1 MLTGD
6 KSKTAIVQQPQE
18 PTQLGFGGFGSNQP
32 SQGGFGGFGTSQ
44 QVQSGFGSFG
54 ASAPQQPHDQVI
66 DKMAGTINILAK
78 KLVAQGEQLAAQE
91 KRLTDLEAHAA
102 QGAQGKYG
110 NGNTVSD
117 EFRKFHEIFHG
128 ALGNLEKK
136 LLQGQGNGR
145 YQVFQDEDNNEE
157 YRFDSVVRQTGYRGR
172 NFDPNYHRQR
182 GQAPRQQQK
191 GHE

>member
-1 MLTGD
+1 MSTGD
-6 KSKTAIVQQPQE
+6 KSKTATVQQPQE

-32 SQGGFGGFGTSQ
+32 PQGGFGGFGTSQ

-54 ASAPQQPHDQVI
+54 ASQEQVVGA
-66 DKMAGTINILAK
+66 DAFGKMAATINTFAK
-78 KLVAQGEQLAAQE
+78 KVVAQGEQLAAQE
-91 KRLTDLEAHAA
+91 KRLTELEAHA
-102 QGAQGKYG
+102 AQGKYG

-117 EFRKFHEIFHG
+117 EFKKFHGIFYG

-157 YRFDSVVRQTGYRGR
+157 YQPDNVVRQTGYRGR

-182 GQAPRQQQK
+182 GQAPRQQQQK